1 MNTEK
6 RLWFIRT
13 LQSLPASA
21 TGVGVIEAVQKP
33 RGVNIKILL
42 IIFGIA
48 VGIVACSIGQ
58 PKITGCEP
66 VGDIRPVCDMQTPED
81 IAALEDGRHLLLA
94 HFGGMTEATGSL
106 GLFDT
111 QSEKLI
117 KLFPLA
123 PSISSSQQKAW
134 GESDCQPPA
143 PDIFSPHGTHLG
155 QLSSGRWRYLVGNHG
170 REAVEMFEV
179 LGQGGNTTLAW
190 RGCVPAAQ
198 ETFMNDVVGLSNG
211 DIIFSRMFHKNGLI
225 ENLQSF
231 VGFNTGDLW
240 RWNRETGLRI
250 LPGTE
255 ARQPN
260 GIEISADERY
270 LFANMYL
277 NQQVWKVDAETG
289 ETIATAPIANADNSA
304 WGSDGRLWVVTHSG
318 SILETVDCFRSQAA
332 PCSAQFTI
340 VALDPDTM
348 AIEDIFTHRGPPMGA
363 ATIAVPQNGRVYMGS
378 FVGDRLISIPD
389 FVYTEPR

>member
-1 MNTEK
+1 M
-6 RLWFIRT
+6 RMIVV
-13 LQSLPASA
+13 SL
-21 TGVGVIEAVQKP
+21 GV
-33 RGVNIKILL
+33 L
-42 IIFGIA
+42 IC
-48 VGIVACSIGQ
+48 VTACGDDH

-66 VGDIRPVCDMQTPED
+66 VGDIRPVCEMQSPED

-111 QSEKLI
+111 ESERLTR
-117 KLFPLA
+117 LFPLA
-123 PSISSSQQKAW
+123 SAIPRSAEAAW
-134 GESDCQPPA
+134 GESNCQPP
-143 PDIFSPHGTHLG
+143 PQDNFSPHGTHLG
-155 QLSSGRWRYLVGNHG
+155 QLSNGRWRYLVVNHG

-179 LGQGGNTTLAW
+179 LGHGADTTLAW
-190 RGCVPAAQ
+190 RGCVPAAD

-211 DIIFSRMFHKNGLI
+211 DLIFTRMFHEGGLI
-225 ENLQSF
+225 ENLQSL

-240 RWNRETGLRI
+240 RWNKDTGLRI

-270 LFANMYL
+270 VFANMYI
-277 NQQVWKVDAETG
+277 NQEVWKIDAQTG
-289 ETIATAPIANADNSA
+289 ETVATALIANADNSA

-318 SILETVDCFRSQAA
+318 SLMETIGCFESQVT

-340 VALDPDTM
+340 VALDPNTM
-348 AIEDIFTHRGPPMGA
+348 ATENIFTHRGAPMGA
-363 ATIAVPQNGRVYMGS
+363 ATVAVPQNGRVYMGS
-378 FVGDRLISIPD
+378 FVGDRLISAPD
-389 FVYTEPR
+389 FTSAF